1 MSLTSCFEVPLSQH
15 EHHAKHHHMRQ
26 RLAQLAAR
34 LMAEDGMLDFA
45 SAKRKAARQLGAPD
59 TQNLPAN
66 GEVERELR
74 TWQHLYQKDE
84 QTERIHILR
93 REALDVMHLL
103 QAFNPHLAGAVLS
116 GAATRQAPIELH
128 LFADSSKEVELFLL
142 NHHTPYEATAKRFD
156 FGAETREIP
165 LLVVQGTHTEI
176 ELAVFS
182 MNELRQAPRSPV
194 NGKSMERA
202 KAPQVEALIEAR

>member
-1 MSLTSCFEVPLSQH
+1 MSQH
-15 EHHAKHHHMRQ
+15 EHHAKHHQMRQ

-34 LMAEDGMLDFA
+34 LMAEDGLLDFA

-59 TQNLPAN
+59 TQNLPTN
-66 GEVERELR
+66 SEVERELR

-84 QTERIHILR
+84 QAERVRVLR
-93 REALDVMHLL
+93 QEALDAMHLL
-103 QAFNPHLAGAVLS
+103 QAFNPHLAGTVLS

-142 NHHTPYEATAKRFD
+142 NHKTPYEAAEKHFD
-156 FGAETREIP
+156 FGAKIRVIP
-165 LLVVQGTHTEI
+165 LLVLQGKYTEI

-182 MNELRQAPRSPV
+182 MDELRQAPRSPV
-194 NGKSMERA
+194 SGKPMERA
-202 KAPQVEALIEAR
+202 KTRQVEALIEDL

>member
-1 MSLTSCFEVPLSQH
+1 MSQH

-34 LMAEDGMLDFA
+34 LMAEDGLLDFA

-66 GEVERELR
+66 SEVERELR

-84 QTERIHILR
+84 QAERIRILR
-93 REALDVMHLL
+93 EEALEIMHQL

-128 LFADSSKEVELFLL
+128 LFADSPKEVELFLL
-142 NHHTPYEATAKRFD
+142 NRNIPYEAAERRFD
-156 FGAETREIP
+156 FGTETRETP
-165 LLVVQGTHTEI
+165 LLVLQGEHTEI

-182 MNELRQAPRSPV
+182 VDELRQAPRSPIS
-194 NGKSMERA
+194 GKSMERA
-202 KAPQVEALIEAR
+202 KPRQVEALVKGA

>member
-1 MSLTSCFEVPLSQH
+1 MSQH

-34 LMAEDGMLDFA
+34 LMAEDGLLDFA

-66 GEVERELR
+66 SEVARELR
-74 TWQHLYQKDE
+74 TWQHLYQQDE
-84 QTERIHILR
+84 QTERVRILR
-93 REALDVMHLL
+93 QEALEAMHLL

-142 NHHTPYEATAKRFD
+142 NHKTSYEAAEKRFD
-156 FGAETREIP
+156 FGAEIREIP
-165 LLVVQGTHTEI
+165 LLVLQGKHTEI

-182 MNELRQAPRSPV
+182 MDELRQAPRSPV
-194 NGKSMERA
+194 SGKPMERA
-202 KAPQVEALIEAR
+202 KTRQVEALIEDI